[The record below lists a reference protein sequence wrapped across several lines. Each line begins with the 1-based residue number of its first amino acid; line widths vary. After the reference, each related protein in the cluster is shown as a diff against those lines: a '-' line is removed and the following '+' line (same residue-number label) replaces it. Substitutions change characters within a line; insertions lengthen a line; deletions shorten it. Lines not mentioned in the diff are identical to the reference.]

1 MHIYLKN
8 KFLYFHNYKIK
19 CSIGKRGLTRK
30 KQEGDLKTPRGKF
43 KFKLLLYRKDR
54 IRRIRCKIKRKI
66 IHKNMGWCDNP
77 NSTYYNRL
85 VKLSFEKKAEKLYL
99 KKNSYDL
106 ILVLNYNMKPV
117 VKNKGSA
124 IFLHIANKK
133 FNATKGCVAIT
144 KRTFIKIL
152 PLITKK
158 TYLFI

>member
-1 MHIYLKN
+1 
-8 KFLYFHNYKIK
+8 
-19 CSIGKRGLTRK
+19 
-30 KQEGDLKTPRGKF
+30 
-43 KFKLLLYRKDR
+43 
-54 IRRIRCKIKRKI
+54 
-66 IHKNMGWCDNP
+66 MGWCDNS
-77 NSTYYNRL
+77 NSAYYNQL
-85 VKLSFEKKAEKLYL
+85 IQLSFEKKAEKLYL

-117 VKNKGSA
+117 IKNKGSA

-133 FNATKGCVAIT
+133 FNATKGCVAIA